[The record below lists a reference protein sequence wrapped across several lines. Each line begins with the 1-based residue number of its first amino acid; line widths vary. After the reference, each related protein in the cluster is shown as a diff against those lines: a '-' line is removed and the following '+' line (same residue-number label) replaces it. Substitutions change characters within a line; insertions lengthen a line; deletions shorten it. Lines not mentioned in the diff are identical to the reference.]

1 MDKRMILEQRS
12 KLRLKKDVKKKI
24 ETTMIGSLASIEKFF
39 GSFWGHNEDG
49 QTPEQAAIKEVYEEL
64 RSEILDKGNVQIKN
78 AELDIENYD
87 VTWNKYHYNIPVQ
100 KIDKLGQINK
110 RNKE

>member
-1 MDKRMILEQRS
+1 MDKRLILEQRS
-12 KLRLKKDVKKKI
+12 KLRLKKDIKKKI

-49 QTPEQAAIKEVYEEL
+49 QTPEKAAIKEIYEEL

-78 AELDIENYD
+78 AELDIESYD

-100 KIDKLGQINK
+100 KTDKLGHLPN
-110 RNKE
+110 NN

>member
-39 GSFWGHNEDG
+39 GSFWGTTRMSKLQN
-49 QTPEQAAIKEVYEEL
+49 KL
-64 RSEILDKGNVQIKN
+64 RLKRFMKS
-78 AELDIENYD
+78 
-87 VTWNKYHYNIPVQ
+87 
-100 KIDKLGQINK
+100 LGLRFWTK
-110 RNKE
+110 AMCR